1 MTTFM
6 DRDKVKYYSF
16 PNVLTLLRIMMIPL
30 VIILMYLP
38 GRTTD
43 MLAVGLF
50 FIACLTDYLDGYFAR
65 AWKQTSS
72 LGRFLDPIADKLL
85 VAAIL
90 MMLVELNRVNGI
102 SLIPAIII
110 LCREILV
117 SGLREFLAEL
127 RVPLP
132 VSRLAKWKTALQM
145 MSLGCLLVHPTSIPE
160 IPVNAIGL
168 AGLWGAALLTLF
180 TGYDYL
186 RAGLEQMTEEGERN

>member
-1 MTTFM
+1 
-6 DRDKVKYYSF
+6 
-16 PNVLTLLRIMMIPL
+16 MIPVVIVL
-30 VIILMYLP
+30 VYIPSKL
-38 GRTTD
+38 TD
-43 MLAVGLF
+43 ILAVSLF
-50 FIACLTDYLDGYFAR
+50 FVVCVTDYLDGYFAR
-65 AWKQTSS
+65 AWQQTSS

-85 VAAIL
+85 VASIL
-90 MMLVELNRVNGI
+90 LMLVELNRVSGI

-127 RVPLP
+127 RVPVP

-145 MSLGCLLVHPTSIPE
+145 LALGCLLMEASTLPE
-160 IPVNAIGL
+160 IPLHQIGI

-186 RAGLEQMTEEGERN
+186 KAGLERMIQEA

>member
-1 MTTFM
+1 MITFM
-6 DRDKVKYYSF
+6 GREHVNYYSF
-16 PNVLTLLRIMMIPL
+16 PNLLTLLRILLIPL
-30 VIILMYLP
+30 VIILVYLP
-38 GRTTD
+38 GKVTD
-43 MLAVGLF
+43 MIAVGLF
-50 FIACLTDYLDGYFAR
+50 MTACFTDYLDGYFAR

-90 MMLVELNRVNGI
+90 LMLVELNRVSGI

-127 RVPLP
+127 QVPLP
-132 VSRLAKWKTALQM
+132 VSRLAKWKTAIQM
-145 MSLGCLLVHPTSIPE
+145 MALGCLLIEPTSLPE
-160 IPVNAIGL
+160 ITVHAIGL
-168 AGLWGAALLTLF
+168 AGLWCAALLTLF

-186 RAGLEQMTEEGERN
+186 RAGLEQMTESE

>member
-1 MTTFM
+1 MG
-6 DRDKVKYYSF
+6 RNKVKYYSF
-16 PNVLTLLRIMMIPL
+16 PNILTMMRIAMIPL
-30 VIILMYLP
+30 IIILVYLP

-43 MLAVGLF
+43 IIAVGLF
-50 FIACLTDYLDGYFAR
+50 MFACFTDYLDGYFAR

-90 MMLVELNRVNGI
+90 LMLVELQRVQGI

-127 RVPLP
+127 QVPLP

-145 MSLGCLLVHPTSIPE
+145 LALGCLLIEPSGMPEVPVH
-160 IPVNAIGL
+160 AIGL

-186 RAGLEQMTEEGERN
+186 RAGLEQMDDDASGV